1 MARSPS
7 TSMTGTCST
16 NSNALLR
23 CLPNLYCCIFVKSH
37 QYAANKNN
45 NNMRNKARGGRGGDE
60 GGEEKKSILFDLEQ
74 GRGGG
79 PMEHNYDSQ
88 YYIVLAS
95 RCFRVRTIRIIF
107 SLHTTNT
114 SLLTRTRGRCCVVGR
129 SFAPRIVSYVQW
141 GHLGYGSRV
150 SILLWGR

>member
-1 MARSPS
+1 
-7 TSMTGTCST
+7 
-16 NSNALLR
+16 
-23 CLPNLYCCIFVKSH
+23 
-37 QYAANKNN
+37 
-45 NNMRNKARGGRGGDE
+45 
-60 GGEEKKSILFDLEQ
+60 
-74 GRGGG
+74 
-79 PMEHNYDSQ
+79 MEHNYDSQ